1 MRVHGEG
8 RANRNNRMTLRR
20 AGGFF
25 ATGRRARAAARVRRR
40 PAGLG
45 ASRSQGGSMR
55 QSCAHS
61 NILETPPMKIQRIA
75 VVGAGVIGA
84 SWTAFYLSKG
94 FDVAVTD
101 PAPGARERLDA
112 ALANFL
118 GERAGTLASRVA
130 FEPTLDAALEG
141 ADFVQENGP
150 ERLDFKREL
159 YRRIDARLPA
169 HVLVASSSSGLK
181 MSDIQTA
188 CDAHPQRC
196 LVAHPFNP
204 PHLIPLVELVGGAAT
219 SADAIARAKRFY
231 DSLGKVTIVLNKE
244 RAGHVANRLAA
255 ALFREVYYLV
265 GEGVVS
271 VEDADKAVSWGP
283 GLRWGLM
290 GQSLVYHLGGGEGGI
305 AHFLEHLSGPMA
317 SWWNDLGA
325 PSFSPDVDRQLID
338 ALREIQGAHS
348 MRELGA
354 ERDRLL
360 VELIDARRNSFLP

>member
-1 MRVHGEG
+1 
-8 RANRNNRMTLRR
+8 
-20 AGGFF
+20 
-25 ATGRRARAAARVRRR
+25 
-40 PAGLG
+40 
-45 ASRSQGGSMR
+45 
-55 QSCAHS
+55 
-61 NILETPPMKIQRIA
+61 MKIQRIA

-317 SWWNDLGA
+317 NWWNDLGA

>member
-1 MRVHGEG
+1 
-8 RANRNNRMTLRR
+8 
-20 AGGFF
+20 
-25 ATGRRARAAARVRRR
+25 
-40 PAGLG
+40 
-45 ASRSQGGSMR
+45 
-55 QSCAHS
+55 
-61 NILETPPMKIQRIA
+61 MKIQRIA

-360 VELIDARRNSFLP
+360 VELIDARRDSFLP

>member
-1 MRVHGEG
+1 
-8 RANRNNRMTLRR
+8 
-20 AGGFF
+20 
-25 ATGRRARAAARVRRR
+25 
-40 PAGLG
+40 
-45 ASRSQGGSMR
+45 
-55 QSCAHS
+55 
-61 NILETPPMKIQRIA
+61 MKIQRIA

-317 SWWNDLGA
+317 SWWNDFGA